1 MPEILLQS
9 STYFKLIN
17 FYFFLSQHLNVVAFL
32 LKSTVLRLGVQQ
44 GNTVLFSTNQ
54 IADILYVIDNAPYIS
69 KRYININT
77 I

>member
-17 FYFFLSQHLNVVAFL
+17 FYFFLSQHLNAVAFL

-44 GNTVLFSTNQ
+44 GNIVLFSTNQ

>member
-17 FYFFLSQHLNVVAFL
+17 FYFFLSRHLNVVVFL
-32 LKSTVLRLGVQQ
+32 LKSTVLKLGVQQ

-54 IADILYVIDNAPYIS
+54 IADILYVIDIAPYVS
-69 KRYININT
+69 KRYMNINT